1 MHDKS
6 PSPFRS
12 WKYSDSVGCLFLQAS
27 TSKTLHQRCFNFQF
41 KFIELQADAS
51 LAPTL
56 VDRSMFLFLLDNIYC
71 LFNAAKRNLQ
81 KAGYGPNLTTLFT
94 RCLLIVPQSV
104 PPWVIMFTLTYK
116 CILDMEFMI
125 CLSLSCKTIC
135 NKTWVLSFARLVVM
149 SCAAPRKTTRL
160 TSWDLESCQIQ
171 SDCIFLLALS
181 YAFLGNSAKLSRSS
195 QASAGGIQ
203 RHRRLGKAQP
213 QERAAES
220 RTETLL
226 WLKAQ
231 HDCHG

>member
-81 KAGYGPNLTTLFT
+81 KAGSGPNLTNSFHKVSSHRSTVSASVSNHVYTYLQVHTGHGVYDLFKP
-94 RCLLIVPQSV
+94 LL
-104 PPWVIMFTLTYK
+104 
-116 CILDMEFMI
+116 
-125 CLSLSCKTIC
+125 
-135 NKTWVLSFARLVVM
+135 
-149 SCAAPRKTTRL
+149 
-160 TSWDLESCQIQ
+160 
-171 SDCIFLLALS
+171 
-181 YAFLGNSAKLSRSS
+181 
-195 QASAGGIQ
+195 
-203 RHRRLGKAQP
+203 
-213 QERAAES
+213 
-220 RTETLL
+220 
-226 WLKAQ
+226 
-231 HDCHG
+231 